1 MINSVFR
8 KDLSNVD
15 TYFVAEIYFLLS
27 FSQASIW
34 GHSGSVLE
42 PGFVVSL
49 TPNHI
54 ASCGSSSTTT
64 SNMWLNV
71 NDFNKASKLI
81 VRCVL
86 IWLFDLFDV
95 TSSDWHWPQTAANT
109 TDAVIV

>member
-1 MINSVFR
+1 MVNSVFR
-8 KDLSNVD
+8 KGLSNVD
-15 TYFVAEIYFLLS
+15 MYFVTEIYFLWS
-27 FSQASIW
+27 FSQAPIW
-34 GHSGSVLE
+34 GHSGSILE

-54 ASCGSSSTTT
+54 ASCGARSTTT
-64 SNMWLNV
+64 SNIRLNA
-71 NDFNKASKLI
+71 NDFNKATKLI

-95 TSSDWHWPQTAANT
+95 TSSDWHWSQIAATT